1 MTFRGILSITLL
13 GLLTACGGG
22 DGEPSD
28 TSSPSTTSAPSSAPP
43 TTSAPV
49 TPSVSA
55 KALPKNCKDPRLI
68 AAMGDLIK
76 GKPFGKQFDAADSV
90 GCLWGKKIPTAGVS
104 IALPTAKPK
113 YEDFPEV
120 EVPELSKFGVTAQ
133 SGGTEISVGPKKL
146 YNQVFVIIGPQFRIT
161 VDQSSEQRR
170 DGDLHDAAVAVT
182 TWLLT

>member
-1 MTFRGILSITLL
+1 MTFRGILSVTLL

-22 DGEPSD
+22 DGEPH
-28 TSSPSTTSAPSSAPP
+28 TTSAPSSAPP

-55 KALPKNCKDPRLI
+55 KALPKSCKDPRLI

-76 GKPFGKQFDAADSV
+76 GKPFEKQYDAADSV
-90 GCLWGKKIPTAGVS
+90 GCDWGKEIPTAGVT

-120 EVPELSKFGVTAQ
+120 EVPELAKFGVTAQ
-133 SGGTEISVGPKKL
+133 SGGTDISVGSKTL
-146 YNQVFVIIGPQFRIT
+146 HNQVFVIIGPQFRIT
-161 VDQSSEQRR
+161 VDQASEERR